1 MNGLYVNNQ
10 PQNQGGGNIMEE
22 LLKLLRD
29 AGYSGGLSEFLNDFL
44 KNGGKGRNR
53 LIDPATGLAGSG
65 LNFGGG
71 GGEAGGGLSFTDLG
85 GGV

>member
-1 MNGLYVNNQ
+1 MNGLNVNS
-10 PQNQGGGNIMEE
+10 PQSPQDPQSIVDE
-22 LLKLLRD
+22 LMKFLRD
-29 AGYSGGLSEFLNDFL
+29 AGYSGGLSELLDNFL
-44 KNGGKGRNR
+44 KRGGKGRGS
-53 LIDPATGLAGSG
+53 LIDGTGLAGSG